1 MPSAPDPF
9 ITYATLSPEGQ
20 DQHPN
25 LAGLIFLVDHHHQ
38 LAWPSTC
45 SPQHARARLAAI
57 NPPLSDTDLYRTLTA
72 NPDLTI
78 LNRAPAHR
86 WRPGDKF
93 IVAPD
98 APATQH
104 IHPGQTVRLPFS
116 FCPPTHSASPD
127 DVIFVDDP
135 NTSNTPGDVR
145 KIHPILA
152 RHLISIHDYPSP
164 TDFTPGDYVT
174 FTDQHIHGSAIYRI
188 LAVTRPADPGAFVEY
203 HLVRHPGLSPHT
215 GTATPPNPVHAHHLK
230 HASAQLPRQPNAHPH
245 TQPAQ
250 PAEQRPEPAQPGAVK
265 AILRI
270 NGVEVTIFAAPHD
283 MPPLLK
289 ALTARTSRR

>member
-1 MPSAPDPF
+1 MPSAPDHF

-98 APATQH
+98 APARQRPAT
-104 IHPGQTVRLPFS
+104 HPAKR
-116 FCPPTHSASPD
+116 PPTH
-127 DVIFVDDP
+127 P
-135 NTSNTPGDVR
+135 NRRTTPR
-145 KIHPILA
+145 T
-152 RHLISIHDYPSP
+152 SP
-164 TDFTPGDYVT
+164 T
-174 FTDQHIHGSAIYRI
+174 R
-188 LAVTRPADPGAFVEY
+188 R
-203 HLVRHPGLSPHT
+203 
-215 GTATPPNPVHAHHLK
+215 
-230 HASAQLPRQPNAHPH
+230 RQGNSTH
-245 TQPAQ
+245 
-250 PAEQRPEPAQPGAVK
+250 QRC
-265 AILRI
+265 
-270 NGVEVTIFAAPHD
+270 
-283 MPPLLK
+283 
-289 ALTARTSRR
+289 

>member
-1 MPSAPDPF
+1 MPSAPDHF

-135 NTSNTPGDVR
+135 NTSSTPAPR
-145 KIHPILA
+145 NP
-152 RHLISIHDYPSP
+152 PS
-164 TDFTPGDYVT
+164 
-174 FTDQHIHGSAIYRI
+174 Q
-188 LAVTRPADPGAFVEY
+188 
-203 HLVRHPGLSPHT
+203 
-215 GTATPPNPVHAHHLK
+215 TPPHPPQPPNNAPN
-230 HASAQLPRQPNAHPH
+230 QPN
-245 TQPAQ
+245 PAPSRQ
-250 PAEQRPEPAQPGAVK
+250 FYASTV
-265 AILRI
+265 
-270 NGVEVTIFAAPHD
+270 
-283 MPPLLK
+283 LK
-289 ALTARTSRR
+289 